1 MKKIFGY
8 LILAALLA
16 SCEGEALNQKG
27 QNEDIPI
34 NMVVSVDTKTRADD
48 AGLSDGDKIGL
59 YAFRHKN
66 S

>member
-34 NMVVSVDTKTRADD
+34 NMVVSVDTKTRAGCLF
-48 AGLSDGDKIGL
+48 GLQ
-59 YAFRHKN
+59 
-66 S
+66 